1 MIILCI
7 HTYMC
12 AKFSGVVHG
21 DDMLPHSQLKEKMSA
36 TFSQSLGSSEV
47 EKDLNFKMV
56 LWFSALVTVYIKVQK
71 VQAGGA
77 CTHQGVRNSS
87 LWVRPNT

>member
-7 HTYMC
+7 YTYMC

-21 DDMLPHSQLKEKMSA
+21 DHMLPQSQLKERMST
-36 TFSQSLGSSEV
+36 TFTQSLGSSEV

-56 LWFSALVTVYIKVQK
+56 L
-71 VQAGGA
+71 
-77 CTHQGVRNSS
+77 
-87 LWVRPNT
+87 